1 MSLENDQ
8 QAMVPSDFEPGVDAA
23 LPTDEVV
30 ELSDEELE
38 WVSGGK
44 PLKGSAEAYCRRAV
58 AAYKKRGFTKSQMR
72 KDMLSQ
78 QKRLK
83 KIGDTALAKQN
94 ATSLKRM
101 LELW

>member
-1 MSLENDQ
+1 MSFENEQHDMTQ
-8 QAMVPSDFEPGVDAA
+8 REVEDIVSAA
-23 LPTDEVV
+23 LSQDGVA

-38 WVSGGK
+38 LVSGGK
-44 PLKGSAEAYCRRAV
+44 PLSGSAEAYCRSAV

-72 KDMLSQ
+72 KDMLAQ

-83 KIGDTALAKQN
+83 KIGDTAMAKRN